1 MRSLLLIIFLLT
13 SLIVKPQGFKVR
25 HSIPNASD
33 NSSKALFEVSPGSYI
48 GAGFVIDTSSGQPI
62 NCIAI
67 MGLGSQGQLL
77 WTKKYKGHKI
87 EYYNNGFISR
97 CFYKKGNYLYYAGCA
112 VDTVANNIGVLI
124 KFNMNGDTLWQKK
137 YKDSTS
143 IDLIP
148 QMVTASVDGGFLI
161 TGFFQNW
168 ITNTQQG
175 LILKT
180 DANGNELWRRK
191 LNKIAPNVQDGKAIV
206 QDSTTK
212 KIAIVGYQY
221 LTAADNHDNILIL
234 DSLGTKK
241 YQGTLCWG
249 GVGGSAFD
257 LIQTQDKK
265 LVMVGLQI
273 YSQSMGGYNCKRSFA
288 VKFDINAPNVPIW
301 KIDGYDKLGLYN
313 QFTCITELK
322 NDNLLI
328 GGVIDTMQSLC
339 DNPTNRPLS
348 SLIRLT
354 IVDKNGNI
362 KWNRYYDYKTNSNS
376 SDNNQGIHSINTCS
390 DGSWLASIES
400 SNYQVI
406 NPFLFVKYDSTG
418 CDSSAAHCATL
429 NLVGLKNNSTINNS
443 VEIYPNPTRDYL
455 YFSLK
460 GISVNDAMN
469 LNILD
474 IRGVTVKSLK
484 LRSLERIDVQDLEN
498 GMYFIT
504 ITENNKII
512 YKMKFIKE

>member
-1 MRSLLLIIFLLT
+1 MLFASILVRS
-13 SLIVKPQGFKVR
+13 QGFKVR
-25 HSIPNASD
+25 HYIPNTSN
-33 NSSKALFEVSPGSYI
+33 NSTKALFEVSTGSYI

-87 EYYNNGFISR
+87 EYLNNGFITR
-97 CFYKKGNYLYYAGCA
+97 CFYKKGNYLYYAGCV
-112 VDTVANNIGVLI
+112 VDTVGAQIGVFL
-124 KFNMNGDTLWQKK
+124 KFNMNGDTLWQKF
-137 YKDSTS
+137 YRDSAS

-148 QMVTASVDGGFLI
+148 QMVTSSVDGGFLI

-206 QDSTTK
+206 QDSVTK

-288 VKFDINAPNVPIW
+288 VKFDINAPTIPIW

-313 QFTCITELK
+313 HFTCLTELK
-322 NDNLLI
+322 NGNILI
-328 GGVIDTMQSLC
+328 GGAIDTMQSLC
-339 DNPTNRPLS
+339 DAPTAQALNMLT
-348 SLIRLT
+348 RLT
-354 IVDKNGNI
+354 IVDKDGFI
-362 KWNRYYDYKTNSNS
+362 KWNRYYDYKANS
-376 SDNNQGIHSINTCS
+376 SGSDNGQGLQSINLCQ
-390 DGSWLASIES
+390 DGGWLGSIEGYNS
-400 SNYQVI
+400 QGV

-429 NLVGLKNNSTINNS
+429 NLVGLKDNSKATQGIKL
-443 VEIYPNPTRDYL
+443 YPNPAKDVLFIEIEPEDYAEKLELNLIDSYGITRQK
-455 YFSLK
+455 FSVQGSEK
-460 GISVNDAMN
+460 VNLQN
-469 LNILD
+469 
-474 IRGVTVKSLK
+474 
-484 LRSLERIDVQDLEN
+484 LEN
-498 GMYFIT
+498 GMYLLSIT
-504 ITENNKII
+504 KDRMLIYSTKII
-512 YKMKFIKE
+512 LQD

>member
-1 MRSLLLIIFLLT
+1 MRHVLFLIFFLTCLV
-13 SLIVKPQGFKVR
+13 VKSQGFKVR

-87 EYYNNGFISR
+87 EYLNNGFIQR
-97 CFYKKGNYLYYAGCA
+97 CFYKKNNFLYYSGCV
-112 VDTVANNIGVLI
+112 VDTVGAQIGVFI
-124 KFNMNGDTLWQKK
+124 KFNMNGDTLWQKV
-137 YKDSTS
+137 YRDSTS

-148 QMVTASVDGGFLI
+148 QMVTSSVDGGFLI

-180 DANGNELWRRK
+180 DVNGNELWRRK

-206 QDSTTK
+206 QDSATK
-212 KIAIVGYQY
+212 KIVIIGSQY
-221 LTAADNHDNILIL
+221 LFNYALNDNVLIL
-234 DSLGTKK
+234 DSLGNKIIQK
-241 YQGTLCWG
+241 NFGTIGAWA
-249 GVGGSAFD
+249 VD
-257 LIQTQDKK
+257 LIQTSDKK
-265 LVMVGLQI
+265 LVLVGWQF
-273 YSQSMGGYNCKRSFA
+273 YAETMGGSNCQRSFA
-288 VKFDINAPNVPIW
+288 VKFDINNPSQAIW
-301 KIDGYDKLGLYN
+301 KIDGYDKLGLTN
-313 QFTCITELK
+313 GFACATELK
-322 NDNLLI
+322 NGDILI
-328 GGVIDTMQSLC
+328 GGYMDTLQGVYNGPNDQPGNML
-339 DNPTNRPLS
+339 T
-348 SLIRLT
+348 RLT
-354 IVDKNGNI
+354 IVDKDGHI
-362 KWNRYYDYKTNSNS
+362 KWNRYYDYNPYGANF
-376 SDNNQGIHSINTCS
+376 DNKQGIHSINLCQ
-390 DGSWLASIES
+390 DGSWLASIEGYNS
-400 SNYQVI
+400 PNV

-443 VEIYPNPTRDYL
+443 VEVYPNPTRDYL
-455 YFSLK
+455 YISPK

-474 IRGVTVKSLK
+474 SRGVTVKSLK
-484 LRSLERIDVQDLEN
+484 LRSLERIDVQDLES

-504 ITENNKII
+504 ISENNRIKC
-512 YKMKFIKE
+512 KLKFIKE